1 MFQRM
6 STGRLIQGSG
16 RTDCSDSD
24 ALRRGEWLGNFWHGQ
39 CVNVHRLRFG
49 RVTDTRSVIRGFA
62 LSTPLLSRIQDA
74 GQRAWFVLLTV
85 VGTVSASGAAERLDV
100 SKEAAEFRLGRDV
113 TYLASDELE
122 GRGVRTRG
130 IDLAADFIAK
140 EFAAAGL
147 RCDAYHGTPFHEF
160 SVMSPGSTGAVQSLV
175 WSSGDDKQTLSLN
188 DDYTSLMVTS
198 SGNFDLPLAFVGYG
212 ITDAGRG
219 YDDYAGLDVR
229 GHAVIVLRQEP
240 QVNLASSPFDGVE
253 TTDHSYLLTKIR
265 NAVRHGAAAVVVC
278 SPASQIAKH
287 AVDGA
292 AADPLLEVELT
303 TGLGTETLPV
313 VHCRRAIIDRWLKS
327 TLSTDLATIEG
338 RIDETLRPQSALLP
352 DAKLQGRIALTR
364 QGKKLRNVVALL
376 DAEGASKDETIVIGA
391 HYDHLGRGGW
401 GSLALGANDEIHN
414 GADDNASGTA
424 VLMEAARQLGQ
435 LPRQR
440 RILFIAFTGEEL
452 GLYGSKR
459 YVQTPLVPLNQ
470 TVAMLNLD
478 MVGRL
483 RNDQLTVY
491 GTGTAN
497 EWPRLLTESA
507 EVFPL
512 KLIGKPSGF
521 GPSDHAPFYE
531 RGVPVLHLFTG
542 FHPEYHRPG
551 DDTPLVNI
559 SGMQRIAGFLVD
571 LVQRID
577 RAPQRLQPS
586 SHDQP
591 FQFAE
596 VGDLDGLLT
605 SDLPVRPRKL
615 GVLLQPLGDSPG
627 LEIREV
633 QPDSAAKRLGLLPG
647 DVLLKINQA
656 PLTSAADLT
665 AQMQKATRGERLVLE
680 FTRGGIVRE
689 LDLAF

>member
-1 MFQRM
+1 MPRPP
-6 STGRLIQGSG
+6 SRRCLVASGCAWVVAWTITGAA
-16 RTDCSDSD
+16 TDC
-24 ALRRGEWLGNFWHGQ
+24 
-39 CVNVHRLRFG
+39 
-49 RVTDTRSVIRGFA
+49 
-62 LSTPLLSRIQDA
+62 P
-74 GQRAWFVLLTV
+74 
-85 VGTVSASGAAERLDV
+85 AAEPLDV
-100 SKEAAEFRLGRDV
+100 SPESVEFRLQRDV

-130 IDLAADFIAK
+130 LDLAADFVAR

-147 RCDAYHGTPFHEF
+147 RCDAYNGTPFHEF
-160 SVMSPGSTGAVQSLV
+160 TVMSPGSTGAVQSLV
-175 WSSGDDKQTLSLN
+175 WTCGADQETFAVGS
-188 DDYTSLMVTS
+188 DYSSLMVTS
-198 SGNFDLPLAFVGYG
+198 SGHFDLPLAFAGYG
-212 ITDAGRG
+212 ITDAGRS

-240 QVNLASSPFDGVE
+240 QVKLADSPFDGVE

-265 NAVRHGAAAVVVC
+265 NAVRHGAAAVVIC
-278 SPASQIAKH
+278 SAASQIAEQ
-287 AVDGA
+287 DGG

-313 VHCRRAIIDRWLKS
+313 VHCRRAMVERWLKQ
-327 TLSTDLATIEG
+327 TLSTDLAAIEAK
-338 RIDETLRPQSALLP
+338 IDETLRPQSALLP
-352 DAKLQGRIALTR
+352 ECKLQGRIALTR
-364 QGKKLRNVVALL
+364 QGKQLRNVVGLL
-376 DAEGASKDETIVIGA
+376 EAEGALKDETIIIGA

-424 VLMEAARQLGQ
+424 VLMEVARQLSQ
-435 LPRQR
+435 QPRQR

-459 YVQTPLVPLNQ
+459 YVQRPLVPLKQ
-470 TVAMLNLD
+470 TIAMLNLD

-483 RNDQLTVY
+483 RNEQLTVY

-497 EWPRLLTESA
+497 EWPQLLTESA
-507 EVFPL
+507 AVFPL

-551 DDTPLVNI
+551 DDTRLVNV
-559 SGMQRIAGFLVD
+559 SGMQRVAGFLVD
-571 LVQRID
+571 LVQRVD

-605 SDLPVRPRKL
+605 SDVPVRPRKL
-615 GVLLQPLGDSPG
+615 GVLLQPLTEAQG

-633 QPDSAAKRLGLLPG
+633 QPDGAAKRLGLLPG
-647 DVLLKINQA
+647 DVLLKLNHT
-656 PLTSAADLT
+656 PLTSAADFS
-665 AQMQKATRGERLVLE
+665 AQMRKATRGERLVLE